1 MLTGKAIWDA
11 YEEIKAS
18 GAQWESTS
26 ANIRRIYNAVAD
38 KLNAQLIKAGEEEVR
53 WNPDSAKAALKAI
66 IPVFHRA
73 AFSHVNDE
81 VIASVVQLVFSV
93 LADADH
99 QLTFIIQFV
108 CEFRVIKRCV
118 RLQHSTF
125 RLHENYRFF
134 GNLITELFRMR
145 SIVTANTKNF
155 HIQEQF

>member
-93 LADADH
+93 LADVVPDDIRP
-99 QLTFIIQFV
+99 L
-108 CEFRVIKRCV
+108 V
-118 RLQHSTF
+118 RQILALYEQ
-125 RLHENYRFF
+125 
-134 GNLITELFRMR
+134 
-145 SIVTANTKNF
+145 ATK
-155 HIQEQF
+155 EE